1 MYVFKYIVL
10 VHFISLRNVIKVL
23 SVKVIVASFGLLVLV
38 VWYSRWL
45 SSGHLTTSNKK
56 RSEQNSNNNNNK
68 KLIYIQKSF
77 DNTTHNGN
85 EEFFFV

>member
-56 RSEQNSNNNNNK
+56 RSEQNSNNNNK

-85 EEFFFV
+85 EEFFCV